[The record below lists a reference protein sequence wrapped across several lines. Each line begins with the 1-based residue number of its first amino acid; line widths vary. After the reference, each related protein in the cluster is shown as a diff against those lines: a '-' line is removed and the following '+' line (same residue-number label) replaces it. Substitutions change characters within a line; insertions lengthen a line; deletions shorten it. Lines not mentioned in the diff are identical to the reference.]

1 MKKTRAKEE
10 QIIAALRRID
20 GGAKPSDIARE
31 LGVSHWTVCNW
42 RKRFGNMNESEAKKV
57 KALEQENSKLKRL
70 VSDLSLDN
78 LVLKD
83 ALGKK

>member
-1 MKKTRAKEE
+1 MKKGRVSEDR
-10 QIIAALRRID
+10 IIAALRKID
-20 GGAKPSDIARE
+20 GGAKPSEVARE
-31 LGVSHWTVCNW
+31 VGVSHWTICNW
-42 RKRFGNMNESEAKKV
+42 RKRYGSMNESEAKKL
-57 KALEQENSKLKRL
+57 KSLEAENAKLKRL